1 MDREELRNTARQMVV
16 AHAPDLAVHAAE
28 AILNSPRMQRW
39 FASVARKRPNGIVAL
54 IRRLRGEQRGLT
66 LEQEN
71 ELRDLVRQQVE
82 KQR

>member
-16 AHAPDLAVHAAE
+16 EHAPDLAVHAAE

-39 FASVARKRPNGIVAL
+39 FAERARKRPHSFIAFV
-54 IRRLRGEQRGLT
+54 RRLRGEQRGLT
-66 LEQEN
+66 LEQES
-71 ELRDLVRQQVE
+71 ELRDLVRQQVA